1 MANEKEMNPL
11 SGDTAETNGVYRDAY
26 GHEVQLKAGEQ
37 FPMDP
42 QYGKVEYELV
52 EFAKEFDEIPDGG
65 IRSDQRAAESANVP
79 VSAVNQED
87 QEAIQ
92 SRQLQHRR
100 HGGNR

>member
-11 SGDTAETNGVYRDAY
+11 SGDTVETNGVYRDPY

-42 QYGKVEYELV
+42 QYGKVEFELV
-52 EFAKEFDEIPDGG
+52 EFAKEFDDHPDGG
-65 IRSDQRAAESANVP
+65 IHSDERAAASANIP
-79 VSAVNQED
+79 VSAANHED
-87 QEAIQ
+87 EENIE
-92 SRQLQHRR
+92 SRRLSHRR